1 MQEVVH
7 LLTNFPHVQDPD
19 DNSIYYHPVYFTF
32 ENEKQLPCVVRA
44 LYDYNQRRADEL
56 TFCKDAI
63 ITNVEKH
70 EGGWWRGDY
79 GRRKKK
85 WFPANY
91 VEEVDTNDPSSE
103 EKQLGNLQQGAID
116 VAGQFQTPKCGHF
129 GDLERAS

>member
-1 MQEVVH
+1 M
-7 LLTNFPHVQDPD
+7 
-19 DNSIYYHPVYFTF
+19 YFTF

-56 TFCKDAI
+56 TFSKDAI

-91 VEEVDTNDPSSE
+91 VEELDTNDPSSE

-116 VAGQFQTPKCGHF
+116 VAGEGEFIPLTPSLLLCYILLTYSLLLGNQFC
-129 GDLERAS
+129 